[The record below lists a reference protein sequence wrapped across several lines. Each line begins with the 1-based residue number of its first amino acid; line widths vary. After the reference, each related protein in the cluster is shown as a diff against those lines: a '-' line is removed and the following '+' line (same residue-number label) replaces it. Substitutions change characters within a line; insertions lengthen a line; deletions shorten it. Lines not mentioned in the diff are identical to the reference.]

1 MKPLSVILLFY
12 VVRSDKTQSMTR
24 GTEEAAH
31 GKKKKKRKPTYTF
44 FRKTTELEEK
54 GRV

>member
-31 GKKKKKRKPTYTF
+31 GKKKKRKPTYTF

>member
-1 MKPLSVILLFY
+1 MKLLSVILLFY
-12 VVRSDKTQSMTR
+12 VVSSDKTQSMTR

-31 GKKKKKRKPTYTF
+31 GKKKTKKKTYTF
-44 FRKTTELEEK
+44 FRKTAELEEK